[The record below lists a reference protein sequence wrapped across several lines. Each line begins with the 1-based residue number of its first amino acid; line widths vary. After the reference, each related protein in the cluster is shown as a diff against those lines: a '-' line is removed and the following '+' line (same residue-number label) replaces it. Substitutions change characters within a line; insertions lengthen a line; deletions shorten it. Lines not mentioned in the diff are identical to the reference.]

1 MAEIQLLWERLSVSR
16 RFSGSASEW
25 LIQLHSSVA
34 PADQRRAFQRPPK
47 GIRKVCILFCIRAR
61 GDYSF
66 SLTVQVLQGMFVQHD
81 AEILTRIVIIDRR

>member
-1 MAEIQLLWERLSVSR
+1 MLQGLAEIQLLWERLSVSR

-47 GIRKVCILFCIRAR
+47 GIRKV
-61 GDYSF
+61 YSF
-66 SLTVQVLQGMFVQHD
+66 YMYVLGVEKIERF
-81 AEILTRIVIIDRR
+81 